1 MKDDDNKAIDV
12 DTIED
17 IVDPT
22 ETQTVTPI
30 PEWDEEAF
38 TGTDEERVAA
48 KAEHDQAVKD
58 ATTAAEEADKVAK
71 AKPAFTERTADIMDD
86 DADDAEGDE
95 GGDTDIDPT
104 GEFFKGV
111 TDVLAQKGLI
121 AAPEEPITSEEDF
134 ATHIQKDMD
143 AKIEARVKKAEEYMK
158 SGVPYSVVN
167 QIETAITEAASIT
180 EESLGESPELA
191 KSLIKGEFLTRGFSE
206 EQADGYV
213 SMFETNGVLVEE
225 GMKSL
230 DLRKAGL
237 DKMLADEIKKGT
249 DKAAQDAIDYQKQ
262 LKELEES
269 ISKPEIFKS
278 KIAPSTIEKVR
289 KTLNTVVGYDKDG
302 APLNAIMKYK
312 LENPV
317 DFEHKLLYLFTATN
331 GFQDLN
337 NFNRSAETRISRQF
351 RDSVNLISSDKSFV
365 DNSSTPGKTKI
376 DVDSIDDIV

>member
-71 AKPAFTERTADIMDD
+71 AKPAFTERTADIIEDD
-86 DADDAEGDE
+86 DDAEGDE

-249 DKAAQDAIDYQKQ
+249 DKVAQDAIDYQKQ

>member
-71 AKPAFTERTADIMDD
+71 AKPAFTERTADIIEDD
-86 DADDAEGDE
+86 DDAEGDE